1 MPTKNNEDTKDFN
14 CRGCFK
20 FESCEKVSNPQAL
33 RHVDLRRAA
42 NAEKYHICHSLF
54 SEAVPRLADPKKT
67 RRQFGETAI
76 QY

>member
-1 MPTKNNEDTKDFN
+1 MPTNNEDRQDFN

-20 FESCEKVSNPQAL
+20 FEGCDKALKPQAL
-33 RHVDLRRAA
+33 HHVNLQRAP
-42 NAEKYHICHSLF
+42 NAEKYHICHSVF
-54 SEAVPRLADPKKT
+54 SERVERPADPKKT